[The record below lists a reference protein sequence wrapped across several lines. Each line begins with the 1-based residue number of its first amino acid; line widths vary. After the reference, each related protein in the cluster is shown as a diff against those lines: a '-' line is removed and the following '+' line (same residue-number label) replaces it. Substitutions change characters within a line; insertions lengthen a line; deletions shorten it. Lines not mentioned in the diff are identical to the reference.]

1 VERKRVRITCL
12 PPSDFIEE
20 LTQLIGQHAQQ
31 ASNDWMLTL
40 ETLRRKS
47 SGSAHGCS
55 QSASI
60 RQSKHSTP
68 ESINA
73 STPCNGTSHSAG
85 NFIAPCK
92 MVLAELIATT
102 PGVELLISMRR
113 QIDLYKSIRFSSRIE
128 NAANCFRIRTSL
140 VCSIRTLQW
149 SMTT

>member
-1 VERKRVRITCL
+1 V
-12 PPSDFIEE
+12 
-20 LTQLIGQHAQQ
+20 IGQHAQQ

-40 ETLRRKS
+40 ENRTLRRKS

-68 ESINA
+68 EIINA
-73 STPCNGTSHSAG
+73 STPCNGSSHSAG

-92 MVLAELIATT
+92 MVLAGLIATT

-128 NAANCFRIRTSL
+128 NAANRCRIRTSL

-149 SMTT
+149 SMTRKPPIAIRRQGPARARSPS